1 MKLLLLLRKEM
12 LLFIDLEPQ
21 NDKVWSLAFTKVL
34 NLILTFPYHLILL
47 YSNFYNSIYRLKT

>member
-1 MKLLLLLRKEM
+1 MKLLMLLRKEM

-21 NDKVWSLAFTKVL
+21 NNKVWSLALTKVL
-34 NLILTFPYHLILL
+34 NLILNFPDHLILF